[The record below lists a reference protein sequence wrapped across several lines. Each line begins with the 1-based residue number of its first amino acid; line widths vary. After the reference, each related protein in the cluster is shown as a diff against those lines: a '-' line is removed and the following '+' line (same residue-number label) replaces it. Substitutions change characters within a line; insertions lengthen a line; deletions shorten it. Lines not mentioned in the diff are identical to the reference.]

1 MTPLTS
7 EDLKNRIPESEFNIL
22 TSRSS
27 GPGGQNV
34 NKVNTKVE
42 IHFNVRLS
50 TGLSAS
56 EKELIC
62 KNLKNRINSAGEL
75 VVKSQSERTQLSN
88 RKKAY
93 EKLLVLL
100 SVALIE
106 KAERKPTAPSGK
118 SKAERLDE
126 KKKRGKIKKLR
137 ADGMKDYYDSTPP

>member
-1 MTPLTS
+1 MTS
-7 EDLKNRIPESEFNIL
+7 EDLKNRIPESEFLVL

-42 IHFNVRLS
+42 IHFNVQLS
-50 TGLSAS
+50 SGLSAS

-75 VVKSQSERTQLSN
+75 VVKSQSERTQLRN
-88 RKKAY
+88 RKKAF
-93 EKLLVLL
+93 EKLLFLL
-100 SVALIE
+100 TVALIE

-118 SKAERLDE
+118 SKAERLNE
-126 KKKRGKIKKLR
+126 KKKRSRIKKLR
-137 ADGMKDYYDSTPP
+137 ADGMKEYYDSTPP